1 MSYFLKILKYVKPYT
16 SYVLLNICSNL
27 ISIVFSL
34 VSLTM
39 VIPFLNILFDSERKT
54 YVSTELGFS
63 PESLKENFYILI
75 NKLIDYKGK
84 EEALLFICLL
94 VLVAFFIR
102 NLFRYLALFF
112 LSPVRNGVI
121 HDIRK
126 DLHDKTISL
135 PIGYF
140 KERRKGDISSRMTN
154 DLVEVEW
161 SVMGCIEMIFKD
173 PVQIIIYLTALII
186 ISPELTLFVTIM
198 FPITGFIIARIGK
211 SLRKSSK
218 KGQRQIGKLLST
230 IDENI
235 SNLRVIKSLNIQ
247 KFSNKKF
254 EKQSLNY
261 SNTMTSLLRK
271 KDLSSPM
278 SEFLSTVVMVVIM
291 WFGGKLVLGGSSHV
305 LPEEFIAYI
314 LIFSQII
321 PPAKSLTSS
330 YYLIQK
336 GSAAAERIYEILDI
350 VTFSNNKKQNLFLKD
365 KIKFDKVCFRYD
377 RKDILKNISFD
388 IPVGSKVAIVGR
400 SGSGKSTIADLL
412 IRFYEHEEGEISID
426 GVNIEEFS
434 KKDIR
439 LLISTVNQESILFND
454 TILNN
459 IKMGNL
465 SASDK
470 EVISAAKVANA
481 HDFIINT
488 EDGYQTKIGD
498 RGVKLSVGQRQ
509 RIDIARTILKNPR
522 ILILD
527 EATSSLDSESEKLI
541 KDALINVM
549 EKRTSLII
557 SHRFSLIKDVDLI
570 LVIDNGEIIEKGTHE
585 SLIQKEGLYK
595 KMYEL
600 QSFN

>member
-1 MSYFLKILKYVKPYT
+1 
-16 SYVLLNICSNL
+16 
-27 ISIVFSL
+27 
-34 VSLTM
+34 M

-218 KGQRQIGKLLST
+218 KGQYQIGKLLST

-377 RKDILKNISFD
+377 KKDILKNISFD

>member
-1 MSYFLKILKYVKPYT
+1 
-16 SYVLLNICSNL
+16 
-27 ISIVFSL
+27 
-34 VSLTM
+34 M

-377 RKDILKNISFD
+377 KKDILKNISFD

-426 GVNIEEFS
+426 GINIEEFS

>member
-1 MSYFLKILKYVKPYT
+1 MSYFLRILKYVKPYT

-112 LSPVRNGVI
+112 LSPIRNGVI

-218 KGQRQIGKLLST
+218 KGQRQIGKLLSI

-498 RGVKLSVGQRQ
+498 RGIKLSVGQRQ

>member
-1 MSYFLKILKYVKPYT
+1 
-16 SYVLLNICSNL
+16 
-27 ISIVFSL
+27 
-34 VSLTM
+34 M

-112 LSPVRNGVI
+112 LSPIRNGVI

-198 FPITGFIIARIGK
+198 FPVTGFIIARIGK

-218 KGQRQIGKLLST
+218 KGQRQIGKLLSI

-498 RGVKLSVGQRQ
+498 RGIKLSVGQRQ

>member
-1 MSYFLKILKYVKPYT
+1 MSYFLRILKYVKPYT

-198 FPITGFIIARIGK
+198 FPVTGFIIARIGK

-218 KGQRQIGKLLST
+218 KGQRQIGKLLSI

-350 VTFSNNKKQNLFLKD
+350 VTFSNNKKQHLFLKD
-365 KIKFDKVCFRYD
+365 KIRFDKVCFRYD
-377 RKDILKNISFD
+377 KKDILKNISFD

-498 RGVKLSVGQRQ
+498 RGIKLSVGQRQ

>member
-1 MSYFLKILKYVKPYT
+1 MSYFLRILKYVKPYT

-218 KGQRQIGKLLST
+218 KGQYQIGKLLST

-377 RKDILKNISFD
+377 KKDILKNISFD

>member
-1 MSYFLKILKYVKPYT
+1 MSYFLRILKYVKPYT

-198 FPITGFIIARIGK
+198 FPVTGFIIARIGK

-218 KGQRQIGKLLST
+218 KGQRQIGKLLSI

-498 RGVKLSVGQRQ
+498 RGIKLSVGQRQ

>member
-1 MSYFLKILKYVKPYT
+1 MSYFLRILKYVKPYT

-112 LSPVRNGVI
+112 LSPIRNGVI

-198 FPITGFIIARIGK
+198 FPVTGFIIARIGK

-218 KGQRQIGKLLST
+218 KGQRQIGKLLSI

>member
-377 RKDILKNISFD
+377 KKDILKNISFD

>member
-1 MSYFLKILKYVKPYT
+1 MSYFLRILKYVKPYT

-350 VTFSNNKKQNLFLKD
+350 VTFSNNKKQHLFLKD
-365 KIKFDKVCFRYD
+365 KIRFDKVYFRYD
-377 RKDILKNISFD
+377 KKDILKNISFD

-426 GVNIEEFS
+426 GINIEEFS

>member
-27 ISIVFSL
+27 ISIAFSL

>member
-1 MSYFLKILKYVKPYT
+1 MSYFLRILKYVKPYT

-112 LSPVRNGVI
+112 LSPIRNGVI

-135 PIGYF
+135 PLGYF

-198 FPITGFIIARIGK
+198 FPVTGFIIARIGK

-218 KGQRQIGKLLST
+218 KGQRQIGKLLSI

-365 KIKFDKVCFRYD
+365 RIKFDKVCFRYD

-454 TILNN
+454 TIFNN

-498 RGVKLSVGQRQ
+498 RGIKLSVGQRQ
-509 RIDIARTILKNPR
+509 RIDIARTILKDPR

>member
-1 MSYFLKILKYVKPYT
+1 MSYFLRILKYVKPYT

-135 PIGYF
+135 PLGYF

-198 FPITGFIIARIGK
+198 FPVTGFIIARIGK

-218 KGQRQIGKLLST
+218 KGQRQIGKLLSI

-350 VTFSNNKKQNLFLKD
+350 VTFSNDKKQNLFLKD
-365 KIKFDKVCFRYD
+365 RIKFDKVCFRYD

-454 TILNN
+454 TIFNN

-498 RGVKLSVGQRQ
+498 RGIKLSVGQRQ
-509 RIDIARTILKNPR
+509 RIDIARTILKDPR

>member
-1 MSYFLKILKYVKPYT
+1 MSYFLRILKYVKPYT

-377 RKDILKNISFD
+377 KKDILKNISFD

>member
-1 MSYFLKILKYVKPYT
+1 MSYFLRILKYVKPYT

-261 SNTMTSLLRK
+261 RNTMTSLLRK

-336 GSAAAERIYEILDI
+336 GSAAAERVYEILDI

>member
-1 MSYFLKILKYVKPYT
+1 MSYFLRILKYVKPYT

-112 LSPVRNGVI
+112 LSPIRNGVI

-198 FPITGFIIARIGK
+198 FPVTGFIIARIGK

-218 KGQRQIGKLLST
+218 KGQRQIGKLLSI

-498 RGVKLSVGQRQ
+498 RGIKLSVGQRQ

>member
-1 MSYFLKILKYVKPYT
+1 
-16 SYVLLNICSNL
+16 
-27 ISIVFSL
+27 
-34 VSLTM
+34 M

-350 VTFSNNKKQNLFLKD
+350 VTFSNNKKQHLFLKD
-365 KIKFDKVCFRYD
+365 KIRFDKVYFRYD
-377 RKDILKNISFD
+377 KKDILKNISFD

-426 GVNIEEFS
+426 GINIEEFS

>member
-1 MSYFLKILKYVKPYT
+1 
-16 SYVLLNICSNL
+16 
-27 ISIVFSL
+27 
-34 VSLTM
+34 M

-377 RKDILKNISFD
+377 KKDILKNISFD